1 MIPDGATEAAGPKMS
16 ARLSAEFPPRRP
28 PSLISF
34 RGVGEEGEK
43 RLEYGSQ
50 LELILTLVSYAV
62 GLGNLWRFPYLVYE
76 NGGGTF
82 LIPYI
87 VALLLLGIPMFILEL
102 GLGQMF
108 RQGTVNMWV
117 RLGMPGLRGAGVA
130 ATWTTFMAA
139 IYYLV
144 IVAWTIF
151 MLGQIGGSVASGIL
165 PWEDHPTRL
174 PNGLCPET
182 VLIVEKDLI
191 NKDDLFDNETRL
203 FNPLYREKFFCPLDP
218 DSGIATL
225 PKSVT
230 EFDESKYAMLS
241 EIPKRCPG
249 QAAVNYWRNDA
260 LQKTDSITEL
270 GGINGRM
277 LVAHTVTWL
286 LLYLCVFQGVAI
298 SGKLAY
304 VTATLPYVCLIC
316 FFLYALTLDGAYEG
330 IFGFY
335 LKPDWAKLGEL
346 TVWQRAS
353 TQIFFSLGIGWG
365 SIVAFGSYAEQTQDF
380 VGHVT
385 KVALIN
391 CGTSVFGGFV
401 VFMILGFLSKEM
413 ATVNPCFI
421 PGNIAG
427 LEAIGLQGSGLAFVA
442 FPIAISRMYGKFFWA
457 FLFFIM
463 LLALGIGSGFGYLE
477 SIVTVLFDSGYTKD
491 RPRWQVAGLTC
502 FACWFLGLIFV
513 TGSGDYWIKL
523 FDTYTTVLSVFLISL
538 TEIAGMMWVNK
549 GTYPAFRHKVLM
561 LTGRELP
568 SVLGPLWAYIGPVYI
583 VILLALSIQSFDLTG
598 NNDVGDNKKFPTAIL
613 LLGWLIGLIPVIGA
627 SATLFLEP
635 AVLPHR
641 PEEMLEL
648 ELVEPLADHS

>member
-1 MIPDGATEAAGPKMS
+1 MSEPIENKGSEEVAGQP
-16 ARLSAEFPPRRP
+16 
-28 PSLISF
+28 
-34 RGVGEEGEK
+34 EEKE

-82 LIPYI
+82 LIPYV
-87 VALLLLGIPMFILEL
+87 VALCLLGIPMFILEL
-102 GLGQMF
+102 GLGQIL
-108 RQGTVNMWV
+108 RQGTVNIWV
-117 RLGMPGLRGAGVA
+117 RLGLPGLRGAGVA

-151 MLGQIGGSVASGIL
+151 MLGQIGGSVSSGIL
-165 PWEDHPTRL
+165 PWEYTR
-174 PNGLCPET
+174 PGFTCPST
-182 VLIVEKDLI
+182 VLIVDMDVAG
-191 NKDDLFDNETRL
+191 KDDLFNPETGL
-203 FNPLYREKFFCPLDP
+203 FNPDYRADFFCPA
-218 DSGIATL
+218 GGGL
-225 PKSVT
+225 PNEDT
-230 EFDESKYAMLS
+230 EFDNTTYIQKLEKPN
-241 EIPKRCPG
+241 ECPG
-249 QAAVNYWRNDA
+249 QAAVLYWRNDA
-260 LQKTDSITEL
+260 LQKSDSITEL
-270 GGINGRM
+270 GSINSRM
-277 LVAHTVTWL
+277 LVAHTITWL
-286 LLYLCVFQGVAI
+286 LLYLCVFQGVAV

-316 FFLYALTLDGAYEG
+316 FFFYALTLDGAYEG

-335 LKPDWAKLGEL
+335 LKADWAKLGEL
-346 TVWQRAS
+346 VVWQRAS

-365 SIVAFGSYAEQTQDF
+365 SIVAFGSYADQTQDF

-413 ATVNPCFI
+413 STVNPCFV
-421 PGNIAG
+421 PGDIAG

-442 FPIAISRMYGKFFWA
+442 FPIAISKMYGKFFWA

-477 SIVTVLFDSGYTKD
+477 SIVTVLFDSGYTKNMQ
-491 RPRWQVAGLTC
+491 RWQVAGLVC
-502 FACWFLGLIFV
+502 FVCWFLGLVFV
-513 TGSGDYWIKL
+513 TSAGDYWIKL

-538 TEIAGMMWVNK
+538 TEIAGMMWVNS
-549 GTYPAFRHKVLM
+549 GTYPAFREKVHT

-568 SVLGPLWAYIGPVYI
+568 NILGALWKYVGPVYI
-583 VILLALSIQSFDLTG
+583 SILLLLSVGSFDLTG
-598 NNDVGDNKKFPTAIL
+598 NNDVGDNKIFPTWVL
-613 LLGWLIGLIPVIGA
+613 LFGWLLGLVPVFGA
-627 SATLFLEP
+627 CATFFIDP
-635 AVLPHR
+635 ADLPYK
-641 PEEMLEL
+641 PEEMLEV
-648 ELVEPLADHS
+648 ELTEPFTENS